1 MKKKL
6 QKTFFLILFLLCF
19 YSVSGEN
26 SETTVQYVTLEKAL
40 ELGME
45 NNPDIIAARRN
56 LESLARDNTGKWNTF
71 LPNLSL
77 NGSYSN
83 SHNADSNTWKWS
95 GSTGVTLSFDFG
107 IPSEMTVKTLEYQKG
122 VVEYEKLVTSTMN
135 SISR

>member
-1 MKKKL
+1 MPCRKDIAVIL
-6 QKTFFLILFLLCF
+6 YRSNHEEKTTKNFFSDTVFT
-19 YSVSGEN
+19 VS
-26 SETTVQYVTLEKAL
+26 VQYVTLEKAL

-83 SHNADSNTWKWS
+83 SHNADSNT
-95 GSTGVTLSFDFG
+95 
-107 IPSEMTVKTLEYQKG
+107 
-122 VVEYEKLVTSTMN
+122 
-135 SISR
+135 